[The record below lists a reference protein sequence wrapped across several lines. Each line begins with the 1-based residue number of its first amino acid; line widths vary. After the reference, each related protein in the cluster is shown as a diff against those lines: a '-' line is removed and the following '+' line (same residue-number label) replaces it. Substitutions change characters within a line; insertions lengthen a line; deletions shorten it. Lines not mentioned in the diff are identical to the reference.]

1 MSPQVMHTL
10 VHAEGA
16 HIKYQDIL
24 KCMDISKDFSVSL
37 LTLLSSVIQ

>member
-1 MSPQVMHTL
+1 MSPQVMHKL

-16 HIKYQDIL
+16 QIKYQDIL
-24 KCMDISKDFSVSL
+24 KCKDEDFNVSL